1 MNTERDRDD
10 YERWHQYG
18 QDRGWF
24 ARMGDEV
31 RSWFG
36 DEEAER
42 RKRVDEMRRKE
53 ENALSEKHDSH
64 GTTGGGMPYVSGSGR
79 ENIRPGIGATMHGP
93 SGLERRNEYGSRVT
107 PYGGRSRENY
117 IENDRHDEWQQ
128 AQFNPYASREEPQ
141 NSRVHMSGGRRQP
154 EAERYHGTE
163 HPYSGSF
170 GGRTGETFFGK
181 GPRNYQRT
189 DERIRE
195 EICER
200 LTFDPNIDAT
210 EIDLT
215 VEKGDVTLTGLV
227 HSKREKR
234 QAEEIAEDVFGVDNV
249 KNDLRIGVFQNQ
261 SERNMDRISGQ
272 QRDDQILD
280 RPR

>member
-42 RKRVDEMRRKE
+42 RRRVDEMRRNE
-53 ENALSEKHDSH
+53 ENASGEKHEL
-64 GTTGGGMPYVSGSGR
+64 GRTTGGGMPHM
-79 ENIRPGIGATMHGP
+79 RPGIGATIYGTGG
-93 SGLERRNEYGSRVT
+93 SDRRNEYGSRVV
-107 PYGGRSRENY
+107 PYGSRGP
-117 IENDRHDEWQQ
+117 DQRLEWQQ
-128 AQFNPYASREEPQ
+128 PQFNPYESREENQ
-141 NSRVHMSGGRRQP
+141 HGRVHMSGGRMQS
-154 EAERYHGTE
+154 ESERYKDTE

-181 GPRNYQRT
+181 GPRNYMRT
-189 DERIRE
+189 DERIKE
-195 EICER
+195 EICEK
-200 LTFDPNIDAT
+200 LTFNPDIDAT
-210 EIDLT
+210 EIELT

-227 HSKREKR
+227 HNKREKR
-234 QAEEIAEDVFGVDNV
+234 QAEEIAEEVFGVNNV
-249 KNDLRIGVFQNQ
+249 HNDLRIGVFQNQ
-261 SERNMDRISGQ
+261 SERNMDRISVQ